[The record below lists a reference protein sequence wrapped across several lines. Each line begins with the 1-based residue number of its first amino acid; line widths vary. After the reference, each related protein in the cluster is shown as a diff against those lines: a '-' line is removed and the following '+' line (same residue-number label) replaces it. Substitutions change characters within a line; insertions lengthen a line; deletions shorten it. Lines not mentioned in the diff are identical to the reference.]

1 MLTVDDLKEWGA
13 DVEEGLGR
21 CMNNADFYIKLV
33 GMTVAD
39 RQLDDLAAALAEKDL
54 DRGFELAHA
63 LKGMYGNLSLTP
75 IYKPVY
81 EMTEL
86 LRARTD
92 TDYSALIGEAQKQ
105 KAELDRMTQ

>member
-1 MLTVDDLKEWGA
+1 MLTVDNLKEWGA
-13 DVEEGLGR
+13 DVDEGLGR
-21 CMNNADFYIKLV
+21 CMNNVDFYIRLV

-39 RQLDDLAAALAEKDL
+39 KQLDELAAALAENDL

-63 LKGMYGNLSLTP
+63 LKGMYGNLALTP

-92 TDYSALIGEAQKQ
+92 TDYSALIREAQRQ
-105 KAELDRMTQ
+105 KAALDEMAG